1 MTQQD
6 TTQIEDDSMH
16 FKAHWTLFLP
26 ALVVALLYGG
36 LWVFLLVTG
45 KGDTALAR
53 IMLLV
58 LMLIVPVLLVRA
70 YLRFASFGLLIRQQ
84 AVIYRRGWLRPRWRR
99 VKLES
104 LSGVRPVLSP
114 LGGVF
119 GGGALVLT
127 RLDGGDIRL
136 YDVDGPEEAARQ
148 ISRRLRIVQA
158 RHKPI

>member
-1 MTQQD
+1 MTAQD
-6 TTQIEDDSMH
+6 TTQTLEDTVR

-36 LWVFLLVTG
+36 LWLFLLASG

-53 IMLLV
+53 LMLLV
-58 LMLIVPVLLVRA
+58 LLLIVPVLLVRA
-70 YLRFASFGLLIRQQ
+70 YLRFASFGLLIRRQ
-84 AVIYRRGWLRPRWRR
+84 AIIYRRGWLRPRWRR
-99 VKLES
+99 VKLDS

-114 LGGVF
+114 LGRLF

-127 RLDGGDIRL
+127 RLDHGDIRL
-136 YDVDGPEEAARQ
+136 YDVERPEEAARL

-158 RHKPI
+158 RLKPI

>member
-1 MTQQD
+1 MTAQD
-6 TTQIEDDSMH
+6 TTQTLEDTVR

-36 LWVFLLVTG
+36 LWLFLLASG

-53 IMLLV
+53 LMLLV
-58 LMLIVPVLLVRA
+58 LLLIVPVLLVRA
-70 YLRFASFGLLIRQQ
+70 YLRFASFGLLIRRQ
-84 AVIYRRGWLRPRWRR
+84 AIIYRRGWLRPRWRR
-99 VKLES
+99 VKLDS

-114 LGGVF
+114 LGCLF

-127 RLDGGDIRL
+127 RLDHSDILL
-136 YDVDGPEEAARQ
+136 YDVEGPEEAARL

-158 RHKPI
+158 RLKPI

>member
-1 MTQQD
+1 MTPQD
-6 TTQIEDDSMH
+6 TTQTLEDTLR

-36 LWVFLLVTG
+36 SWVFLLLTG

-53 IMLLV
+53 LVLLV
-58 LMLIVPVLLVRA
+58 LLLIVPVLLVRA
-70 YLRFASFGLLIRQQ
+70 YLRFASFGLLIRRQ
-84 AVIYRRGWLRPRWRR
+84 VLLYRRGWLRPRWRR
-99 VKLES
+99 VKLDS

-114 LGGVF
+114 LGGLF

-127 RLDGGDIRL
+127 RLDHGEIRL
-136 YDVDGPEEAARQ
+136 YDIDGPEEAARQ

-158 RHKPI
+158 RLKPI